1 MKSLVEKGDWAVL
14 PSLLAEPE
22 RAGMGGSD
30 RHPENP
36 APDDSHRPDTLHRL
50 LGRWN
55 RIRLEPSFPAP
66 EWESAL
72 ERDARFAIMEGR
84 FLEAERDS
92 VRQRAAMAPESAHA
106 FMEWFADLR
115 VSGPGQG
122 DPLFPWLASTADM
135 EQMRWFLAQEV
146 AGEAGFDDL
155 VAVTQ
160 VKLPAR
166 AKLELARNY
175 WDEMGR
181 GLAKGMH
188 GALLEKTIEELAI
201 KPAREEAAWESLALS
216 NLMVGLAFN
225 RRYAYHSVGALGAIE
240 MTAPGRVSL
249 VNEGLKRLGVSAS
262 GRHYFALHAGLDLI
276 HSAGWNAEAIL
287 PLVDGN
293 PWAARAIAEGAL
305 MRLQAGAR
313 CFARYRLRFGI

>member
-1 MKSLVEKGDWAVL
+1 MKSLVETGDWAAL
-14 PSLLAEPE
+14 PLLLA
-22 RAGMGGSD
+22 
-30 RHPENP
+30 
-36 APDDSHRPDTLHRL
+36 DSEDPHHRDNLHRL
-50 LGRWN
+50 LSRWN
-55 RIRLEPSFPAP
+55 NVRLEPAFPTVG
-66 EWESAL
+66 WEGDL
-72 ERDARFAIMEGR
+72 ERDARFAIMEGH

-106 FMEWFADLR
+106 FMEWFAELR

-122 DPLFPWLASTADM
+122 DALFPWLASTADM
-135 EQMRWFLAQEV
+135 GQMRWFLAQEA

-155 VAVTQ
+155 VAMTQ

-181 GLAKGMH
+181 GQAKGMH
-188 GALLEKTIEELAI
+188 GALLEKTLAELAI
-201 KPAREEAAWESLALS
+201 KPARDEAAWESLALS
-216 NLMVGLAFN
+216 NLMAGLACN
-225 RRYAYHSVGALGAIE
+225 RRYAYHSLGALGAIE

-276 HSAGWNAEAIL
+276 HSAGWNAEAIF
-287 PLVDGN
+287 PLVEGN